1 VARCVGPPRPCACR
15 FFGRASLPLH
25 LMRVHPRVTSIA
37 SIGQLTFAGPRFHV
51 AGWHLLS
58 CCSASGSDNVP
69 TIRATHASS
78 SIGRDGMLAMPRHE
92 RKAARKSRSFRRRQA
107 PITRGQRRTLRE
119 LWPKYGLVMDFE
131 RRWDFDQ
138 IFAAAPGAAVTFDI
152 GFGSGESLIEMA
164 AMRPEENFVGIEVHK
179 PGVAAALARLEAE
192 RLPNVKIAQG
202 DAITALADHIEDGS
216 LSSCCIFFPDPF
228 PQDRDTERREVLR
241 LVRPLLLSLLASKLH
256 PGGTLHVATDVDG
269 YAEHTVRVMSTW
281 TPEKWPKTA
290 RPTSSTMPSGTAA
303 AEDTELGFRQLGGV
317 HREEQLQG
325 EELTDGLRGGPQQQ
339 QREGSNGDTRLV
351 SEVPGCWVGGETA
364 ERPSWRPL
372 TKYEEKAREAGRRVR
387 DFSYW
392 LELPEA
398 GLEAKIP
405 AGA

>member
-1 VARCVGPPRPCACR
+1 
-15 FFGRASLPLH
+15 
-25 LMRVHPRVTSIA
+25 MRVRPRMTSFA

-51 AGWHLLS
+51 AGWHLVS

-69 TIRATHASS
+69 TTRTTHASS

-164 AMRPEENFVGIEVHK
+164 AMRPKENFVGIEVHK
-179 PGVAAALARLEAE
+179 PGVAAALARLEALG
-192 RLPNVKIAQG
+192 LPNVKIAQG

-256 PGGTLHVATDVDG
+256 PGGTLHVATDVEG
-269 YAEHTVRVMSTW
+269 YAEHTVRVISTW
-281 TPEKWPKTA
+281 TPEKRSKTA
-290 RPTSSTMPSGTAA
+290 RPTSSTTPSDTAA
-303 AEDTELGFRQLGGV
+303 AEDTELGFQQLGGV
-317 HREEQLQG
+317 HWEEQLQG
-325 EELTDGLRGGPQQQ
+325 EKFADGMRGGPQQQ
-339 QREGSNGDTRLV
+339 QRAGSNGDSTRLV
-351 SEVPGCWVGGETA
+351 SEVSGCWVGGETA
-364 ERPSWRPL
+364 ERPSWRPF
-372 TKYEEKAREAGRRVR
+372 TKYEEKAREAGGRVR
-387 DFSYW
+387 DFSYR

-398 GLEAKIP
+398 GLETKIP